1 MSVLVAKL
9 ETTTDA
15 VLKILPHVLQIS
27 EDITYIRQFGCPA
40 VKEEEE
46 VVVEATMMEENK
58 EILQH
63 TLLMG

>member
-40 VKEEEE
+40 VKEEE
-46 VVVEATMMEENK
+46 VVVEATMMEENR
-58 EILQH
+58 EIFQH